1 MLNQKQLEN
10 SLDFISDKISSINFL
25 VGIVGGSFNVLR
37 KEYFIQ
43 KGDLKMEFFN
53 LDEIDD
59 DDEEEEEDEKD
70 FVIKFKEF

>member
-10 SLDFISDKISSINFL
+10 SLDFISDKISSINFS

-59 DDEEEEEDEKD
+59 DDEEEEDEKD
-70 FVIKFKEF
+70 FVIKFQEF

>member
-43 KGDLKMEFFN
+43 MGDLKMEFFN

-59 DDEEEEEDEKD
+59 DDEEEEDEKD